1 VKSHADL
8 DVWKRAVDLAADV
21 YKVTAS
27 FPAEEKFGLVSQMR
41 RSAVSIASNIA
52 EGAARTS
59 RREFMQF
66 LSIASGSASE
76 LGTQLIISRRV
87 AIGDDHTLAQ
97 LEQNLFRVSQMIQ
110 GLLRSIKKQEGG
122 R

>member
-1 VKSHADL
+1 MKSHTDL
-8 DVWKRAVDLAADV
+8 DVWKKAVDLAAEV
-21 YKVTAS
+21 YKATAS
-27 FPAEEKFGLVSQMR
+27 FPTEEKYGLVSQMR
-41 RSAVSIASNIA
+41 RAAVSIASNIA

-66 LSIASGSASE
+66 LSIASRSASE
-76 LGTQLIISRRV
+76 LNTQFIISRRV

-110 GLLRSIKKQEGG
+110 GLLRSINKQEGG
-122 R
+122 K

>member
-97 LEQNLFRVSQMIQ
+97 VEQNLFRVSQMIQ

>member
-1 VKSHADL
+1 MKSHADL

-76 LGTQLIISRRV
+76 LDTQLIISRRV

>member
-1 VKSHADL
+1 MKSHADL

-66 LSIASGSASE
+66 LSIASGSACE
-76 LGTQLIISRRV
+76 LDTQLIISRRV

-97 LEQNLFRVSQMIQ
+97 LEQNLSRVSQMIQ
-110 GLLRSIKKQEGG
+110 GLLRSIRKQEGG
-122 R
+122 K

>member
-76 LGTQLIISRRV
+76 LVSIRKLRM
-87 AIGDDHTLAQ
+87 HTA
-97 LEQNLFRVSQMIQ
+97 
-110 GLLRSIKKQEGG
+110 
-122 R
+122 